1 MKKYLISAASCQ
13 EDNAV
18 IVSAD
23 SIDERT
29 KLLYSLSIIVMSF
42 VSLPND
48 NGKLIVSVF
57 DSVDVPMPVIT
68 SRSEGL

>member
-1 MKKYLISAASCQ
+1 MEIDLQNPNPIINNTPYQQSK
-13 EDNAV
+13 EF
-18 IVSAD
+18 
-23 SIDERT
+23 IDERT

>member
-13 EDNAV
+13 ENNAV